1 MLTDKARKIK
11 DRLQIGDNITV
22 EWRDSGAII
31 RQKAKVYNVADI
43 YFTTDKSTAIY
54 YNDIVNITIQRDLF

>member
-11 DRLQIGDNITV
+11 DNMKIGESITV
-22 EWRDSGAII
+22 EYLEGEIKQK
-31 RQKAKVYNVADI
+31 QKAKVYNVSDI

-54 YNDIVNITIQRDLF
+54 YNDIINIIKQNELF